1 LRTEK
6 NQRRF
11 APTQTGRLA
20 SEPLAAFRRNHRPES
35 SEYAKKLPEET
46 RMISLHTDGLKK
58 IHPIGLDVFHRF
70 IQSSRTNSGKIVF
83 TGKHASRLSKFRL
96 AFEQSFR

>member
-1 LRTEK
+1 MALNFEIAVDK
-6 NQRRF
+6 YCDGF
-11 APTQTGRLA
+11 SLELTGDFDA
-20 SEPLAAFRRNHRPES
+20 TSAYEMI
-35 SEYAKKLPEET
+35 YAIKKLPEET
-46 RMISLHTDGLKK
+46 RIISLHTDGLKK